1 MQKDKTDFEY
11 ITDFAN
17 LYRAYRDAKSGKGFR
32 RSSQRFQTTAL
43 DGILQIKNSLENKT
57 YKVSKQ
63 NEFVIHEPKKR
74 VIKAGS
80 FVDKIVQHS
89 LCDNVLLPRLKEE
102 FITNN
107 FAGQEGKGTLFG
119 LNTLRSDMLTALQ
132 EYGRDCWIV
141 KADISKFFYTIN
153 HEILTEIV
161 REHIADD
168 DVFWLC
174 KTFIDSTDGDG
185 IPLGNQVSQVFALLY
200 LSGLD
205 HFVTDTLRVKYYGRQ
220 MDDFYL
226 IVKTKAEAQE
236 YLDAVRNYV
245 EKLKLS
251 LNGKTQIIP
260 FRNGIKFC
268 GFHTY
273 ITEDGK
279 PIRKL
284 TNEKKRE
291 AQKRYRKMARLVVQ
305 GKLEK
310 EKFMESYQAWKNHI
324 SHGNCIK
331 LGFQM
336 DHEIEMIFK
345 EAEKL

>member
-1 MQKDKTDFEY
+1 
-11 ITDFAN
+11 
-17 LYRAYRDAKSGKGFR
+17 
-32 RSSQRFQTTAL
+32 
-43 DGILQIKNSLENKT
+43 
-57 YKVSKQ
+57 
-63 NEFVIHEPKKR
+63 
-74 VIKAGS
+74 
-80 FVDKIVQHS
+80 
-89 LCDNVLLPRLKEE
+89 
-102 FITNN
+102 
-107 FAGQEGKGTLFG
+107 
-119 LNTLRSDMLTALQ
+119 
-132 EYGRDCWIV
+132 
-141 KADISKFFYTIN
+141 
-153 HEILTEIV
+153 
-161 REHIADD
+161 
-168 DVFWLC
+168 
-174 KTFIDSTDGDG
+174 
-185 IPLGNQVSQVFALLY
+185 
-200 LSGLD
+200 
-205 HFVTDTLRVKYYGRQ
+205 